1 MRVEFRNHRKA
12 IEVLMAVVLLI
23 SVTVFAIKPGRFLL
37 KNKEGASEE
46 TTIRMEK
53 ETNGC
58 CVVIDPGHGGKD
70 PGKVGTKG
78 TLEKEVNLKISS
90 QLKGILEEKGY
101 VVQMTRN
108 QDCHLGAE
116 RFRKTAD
123 LNERCRIINDYYQN
137 HNKTVMI
144 SIHQNS
150 FEKSSVT
157 GAQCFYYHKSQQG
170 KALAEAVQ
178 KKLNEKMNVSGE
190 KKEKSND
197 NYYMLINSH
206 CPGIIIECGF
216 LSNPEE
222 EEKLGTEDYQKSLSQ
237 VIAEGIDDYFNRE
250 GHCS

>member
-1 MRVEFRNHRKA
+1 MNAEIRKYRKK
-12 IEVLMAVVLLI
+12 IEVLMAVVLLV
-23 SVTVFAIKPGRFLL
+23 SVTIFAIKPRRFLSQR
-37 KNKEGASEE
+37 KVGVSEE
-46 TTIRMEK
+46 TTIKMER

-78 TLEKEVNLKISS
+78 MLEKEVNLKISF
-90 QLKGILEEKGY
+90 QLKSILEEKGY
-101 VVQMTRN
+101 MVRMTRS
-108 QDCHLGAE
+108 QDCHLGTE

-123 LNERCRIINDYYQN
+123 LNERCRMINN
-137 HNKTVMI
+137 CFEENIKTVMI

-150 FEKSSVT
+150 FEKPSVA

-170 KALAEAVQ
+170 KELAEAIQ
-178 KKLNEKMNVSGE
+178 KRLNEKINTSGE

-197 NYYMLINSH
+197 NYYMLINSQ

-222 EEKLGTEDYQKSLSQ
+222 EEKLGAEDYQSFLSR
-237 VIAEGIDDYFNRE
+237 VIAEGIEDYFRQK